1 MARKV
6 NMTWQEWLALL
17 FNSHGR
23 ASGAVAVPRMHRSA
37 LSFFYRDRSPWT
49 VRPAR
54 GALTSALWQ
63 LPDSSH
69 RQPPIARRCS
79 PQPIFRPYRLTIP
92 NAHDSLLPIDKEE
105 KDSLLDVQH
114 LGW

>member
-6 NMTWQEWLALL
+6 NMTWQKWLTLVSS
-17 FNSHGR
+17 SHGR
-23 ASGAVAVPRMHRSA
+23 AGGAVAVPRMHRSA

-54 GALTSALWQ
+54 SALTSALRQ

-69 RQPPIARRCS
+69 RQPPIARRRL
-79 PQPIFRPYRLTIP
+79 PQPIYRPYRLTIP
-92 NAHDSLLPIDKEE
+92 NAHDSLLPIDKEK
-105 KDSLLDVQH
+105 KDSLFST
-114 LGW
+114 